1 MYCTPL
7 DVANTATSGWAELA
21 QRAMP
26 EGAGVDGQLLQAA
39 LAAAA
44 GLAAGTGTGAAWDDW
59 AEDVQALGLQAAARV
74 NDAIAVAGKHID
86 TYLFPRYRGVMP
98 LPAETVQAS
107 SLPAVC
113 AAIALRRLYGAS
125 LPEELRLGTKWADQ
139 YLTDLNKGL
148 VSLGQPDT
156 AVAQPA
162 GSVVSKSK
170 AKTFAWEGY

>member
-7 DVANTATSGWAELA
+7 DVANTATGGWAELA

-39 LAAAA
+39 LVAAA
-44 GLAAGTGTGAAWDDW
+44 GLAAGTGAGAAWGDW
-59 AEDVQALGLQAAARV
+59 ADDTQAQGLQAAARV
-74 NDAIAVAGKHID
+74 NDAIAMAGKHID

-98 LPAETVQAS
+98 LPLETVQAS

-139 YLTDLNKGL
+139 YLIDLSKGQ

-156 AVAQPA
+156 ATAQPA

-170 AKTFAWEGY
+170 AKAFAWDGY

>member
-7 DVANTATSGWAELA
+7 DLANTATSGWAELA
-21 QRAMP
+21 QRAQP

-39 LAAAA
+39 LTAAA
-44 GLAAGTGTGAAWDDW
+44 GLAAGTGTGAGWEDW
-59 AEDVQALGLQAAARV
+59 ALDTQAQGLQAAARV
-74 NDAIAVAGKHID
+74 NDAIAMAGKHID
-86 TYLFPRYRGVMP
+86 TYLYPRYRGVMP
-98 LPAETVQAS
+98 LDAVVVQAS

-139 YLTDLNKGL
+139 YLTDLNKGQ

-162 GSVVSKSK
+162 GRVVSKSQGK
-170 AKTFAWEGY
+170 AFAWNKY